1 MRTATIY
8 SIVLLLLITC
18 VSAQAARLH
27 FVKHAFESGT
37 TNPSGDFTL
46 LLLFDRDMDP
56 EKAEPFLTFKANG
69 NKVAIKVTGADEEM
83 AAKVDGV
90 ASRTL
95 VIRPDGK
102 VGSGKRCKLS
112 LAPGL
117 KSKDGSSALDTTK
130 TVIFKTANFLTIDSV
145 KPVTTGIDNSQVY
158 LEFNEAVSRSDL
170 RKLLKIQP
178 YTYCWPYHEGGS
190 SKGSWKI
197 RLTGGFKPGKE
208 YRIVIDGKLKSVSG
222 NPLESSRTIKVK
234 MPPVTPAIS
243 FVEENRVVELK
254 SRQLIHV
261 AVVNVGEVVC
271 EVVRVPPELA
281 RSIVFKRFVDG
292 NNKHS
297 SIQGI
302 SYKRG
307 KTQKVV
313 SRLKGWLDEVSALSF
328 PSPTKVRK
336 DEVKLEADR
345 FFCAVNETQSKA
357 FSIPLT
363 FRDNKEK
370 GGTYIVRVG
379 SGSAKNQEKATTGY
393 RAFQVTDLAIT
404 VKKAE
409 NQLLF
414 WVTSLSTGLPVNGVK
429 LFAETKDFR
438 FDLGKTDKDGLLL
451 VDRKKAH
458 RVVTVDPNGDE
469 AQMSLEKL
477 NAAVVLAQKG
487 DDYAWVTLGENT
499 KEIPAG
505 VQAQTSN
512 SSSNV
517 KGMAFTERGI
527 YRPGDKVNFKVVFR
541 KFENSMPKVPGLKNV
556 HLVVKGPRGDKVL
569 TRKLELTEFGSAFST
584 VQMKKFHPLG
594 TYRLY
599 FYTKKDEKSL
609 LTSNTFELQEFRPPR
624 HKVRIDFRTSSA
636 TDSRFVDTTVHRDY
650 LTAKVKGLYY
660 AGGPV
665 RHGKVSWNVRYVGT
679 SHNVKGEND
688 YEFRNHL
695 LRPSPL
701 LENGE
706 SMLNESGIVEVKLPI
721 SPEVLSGTMGIEVQA
736 TVLDFDGRPATTTE
750 KYTLKPKV
758 LVGTSK
764 HSEDVEMGA
773 STTLRAIV
781 LNEDGKRIQ
790 KGNVEVEVM
799 RQTYLSVRKRDA
811 MGNTRWEGE
820 EVFTRQFKAPIKIVG
835 GKAAFDFDFRNG
847 GKYLIRFHYKGD
859 DGKSYSAS
867 SLYQVS
873 GYWYDSDERQKRET
887 MLSLNPDKLT
897 YSSGDKAK
905 IAIRGKRRANSYLL
919 TVERDSVLEY
929 RLVKL
934 PAGKG
939 MVHVDLKSEYAPN
952 VYVSLIAPCGRSRFP
967 IYATEADVFKPV
979 SLFGVARLNVRPAS
993 KALSVEILPDPS
1005 DRYPL
1010 PGDRMSV
1017 TVKVRDGMRK
1027 PVNAEVALCVVDEG
1041 ILALTGF
1048 KTPDLSKLF
1057 AETLLRLNV
1066 QTSDLRSKILSQSPF
1081 REFRAKPFTGGGG
1094 NERSASGSKVQERKN
1109 FDPLAFWAPALVTG
1123 SDGDVL
1129 VDFVLPDTITAYRV
1143 YAVVVDKGARYGSKD
1158 IEQKVVKP
1166 FYLEPGLPRF
1176 LVRGDKMSFSVALFN
1191 KTDHKGKA
1199 TLTVSAPS
1207 NVSLEYSQKPV
1218 EIGAY
1223 ASVTVPIKA
1232 KVGKTGQAK
1241 FSFEGRFEGGSDKVT
1256 KSIPVRSRLTMSDRV
1271 AIGRLTG
1278 RGIVKALL
1286 PPDLDD
1292 IPKDELT
1299 EMSASLTVTDN
1310 PLIRLAPGLKYLLK
1324 YPYGCIEQTSSGV
1337 MSLAGLRALVKDGRI
1352 PGITLA
1358 EADKFLEPGI
1368 ERILS
1373 MQLSN
1378 GGFSYWPGSGSTH
1391 AWGSAF
1397 AAQALHV
1404 AKKAGFAVPEARM
1417 ARVHKYLKNLADKY
1431 LKNKH
1436 YHTTE
1441 ALVSYVLAA
1450 EGKADVKLMKQL
1462 ANRMDKFSRE
1472 AKVVFLL
1479 ASLKANSMPRYK
1491 ADGLLQELVAQES
1504 EAPSKTIFNS
1514 RHFGSAVREMAFML
1528 LLSCELDQRESIGA
1542 SLAERVVAKAG
1553 RTGRWHSTH
1562 DTGWCLL
1569 ALADYFKDVQF
1580 LRSPIGLTIRHGA
1593 STEKLTLK
1601 PGLPLTIAVDAARLC
1616 EKPSLSIEGSG
1627 NTQLF
1632 YNLHYRI
1639 PMTEALRRT
1648 LAKGYNVKRTYK
1660 LAGDTKRAIRVGDIV
1675 EVQLDLDIPHRGEYL
1690 VLEDPLP
1697 AGLVA
1702 INSKLKTEPALH
1714 NRADEQSNYGWWDG
1728 WYAFVPQ
1735 HVEMRDSRV
1744 LAFRN
1749 SSWSEHYRYIY
1760 YARAVAP
1767 GSFTAPSAK
1776 IQEMYR
1782 PNRAGFSKSQKV
1794 IIETK

>member
-1 MRTATIY
+1 MRTATIFTF
-8 SIVLLLLITC
+8 VLLLLLSC
-18 VSAQAARLH
+18 VSAQAASLH
-27 FVKHAFESGT
+27 LVKHGFSNGS

-46 LLLFDRDMDP
+46 LLLFDSDMSP
-56 EKAEPFLTFKANG
+56 EKAEPFITLNASGSDKA
-69 NKVAIKVTGADEEM
+69 VKVTAADEEM
-83 AAKVDGV
+83 AAKVDGL

-95 VIRPDGK
+95 VVRPVDR
-102 VGSGKRCKLS
+102 VGSGTKCVLS

-117 KSKDGSSALDTTK
+117 KASDGRSALDTTK
-130 TVIFKTANFLTIDSV
+130 TIVFKTASFLTIDKV
-145 KPVTTGIDNSQVY
+145 EAVTTGIDTSKVI

-170 RKLLKIQP
+170 RKLLKVRP
-178 YTYCWPYHEGGS
+178 YTYCWPYNVGGS
-190 SKGSWKI
+190 AKGSWKI
-197 RLTGGFKPGKE
+197 RLEGGFKPGKE
-208 YRIVIDGKLKSVSG
+208 YRIVIDHALKSITG
-222 NPLESSRTIKVK
+222 NQLESSRTLKVV
-234 MPPVTPAIS
+234 MPPVSPAIS
-243 FVEENRVVELK
+243 FVEENRVIELK
-254 SRQLIHV
+254 SRQLVHV

-271 EVVRVPPELA
+271 EALRLPPELA
-281 RSIVFKRFVDG
+281 RSVYYKRFVDG
-292 NNKHS
+292 KNKFA
-297 SIQGI
+297 SIEGI
-302 SYKRG
+302 AYKRG
-307 KTQKVV
+307 ETQNVV
-313 SRLKGWLDEVSALSF
+313 SRLKGWLDEVSSLTF
-328 PSPTKVRK
+328 PSPTHVKK

-345 FFCAVNETQSKA
+345 FFCTVNETQSKA

-363 FRDNKEK
+363 FRDDKEK
-370 GGTYIVRVG
+370 GGTFLLRVG

-393 RAFQVTDLAIT
+393 RIFQITDLAIT
-404 VKKAE
+404 VKRAN
-409 NQLLF
+409 NQLLV
-414 WVTSLSTGLPVNGVK
+414 WVTSLSTGLPVSGVK
-429 LFAETKDFR
+429 LYAETKDFR
-438 FDLGKTDKDGLLL
+438 FDLGKTDNDGLLL

-477 NAAVVLAQKG
+477 ASAIILAQKG
-487 DDYAWVTLGENT
+487 NDYSWVTLEDEA

-505 VQAQTSN
+505 VQAESSN

-527 YRPGDKVNFKVVFR
+527 YRPGDKVSFKVVFR
-541 KFENSMPKVPGLKNV
+541 KFENSVPRVPGLSSV
-556 HLVVKGPRGDKVL
+556 HLVVKGPRGDKVV
-569 TRKLELTEFGSAFST
+569 TQKLELTEFGTAFGT

-594 TYRLY
+594 TYRIY
-599 FYTKKDEKSL
+599 FYTKDDEKTL
-609 LTSNTFELQEFRPPR
+609 LTSSTYELQEFRPPR

-636 TDSRFVDTTVHRDY
+636 TDSRFVDRTVHRDY
-650 LTAKVKGLYY
+650 LTAKIKGLYY

-679 SHNVKGEND
+679 SFNVKGEQD
-688 YEFRNHL
+688 YEFCSHL
-695 LRPSPL
+695 LGPSPL

-706 SMLNESGIVEVKLPI
+706 SMLDEAGIVEVKLPI

-736 TVLDFDGRPATTTE
+736 TVLDFDGRPATSTE
-750 KYTLKPKV
+750 KYTVKPDI
-758 LVGTSK
+758 LIGTSK
-764 HSEDVEMGA
+764 HAEEVEMGA

-781 LNEDGKRIQ
+781 LDRNGKRMQ
-790 KGNVEVEVM
+790 QGDVEVEVM

-811 MGNTRWEGE
+811 TGNTRWEGE
-820 EVFTRQFKAPIKIVG
+820 EVFTRQFRAPIKIVKG
-835 GKAAFDFDFRNG
+835 RAAFDFDFRNG
-847 GKYLIRFHYKGD
+847 GKYLLRFHYKGE

-873 GYWYDSDERQKRET
+873 GYWYDGDERQKRES

-905 IAIRGKRRANSYLL
+905 IAIRGKRRASCYLL
-919 TVERDSVLEY
+919 TVERDSVIEH

-934 PAGKG
+934 PDGKG
-939 MVHVDLKSEYAPN
+939 SVEVNLKSDYAPN
-952 VYVSLIAPCGRSRFP
+952 VYVSLIAPCGRTRFP

-993 KALSVEILPDPS
+993 KTLAVEILPDPS

-1017 TVKVRDGMRK
+1017 TVKVRDGLKK

-1048 KTPDLSKLF
+1048 QTPDLTKLF
-1057 AETLLRLNV
+1057 AETLLRLDV
-1066 QTSDLRSKILSQSPF
+1066 TTSDLRSKILAQSPF
-1081 REFRAKPFTGGGG
+1081 REFRSKPFTGGGG
-1094 NERSASGSKVQERKN
+1094 NERGASGSKVQERKN

-1143 YAVVVDKGARYGSKD
+1143 YAVVVDKGARYGSNQ

-1176 LVRGDKMSFSVALFN
+1176 LVRGDKLSFSVAMFN

-1199 TLTVSAPS
+1199 TLSITAPS
-1207 NVSLEYSQKPV
+1207 NVSLEYTQKPV

-1232 KVGKTGQAK
+1232 KVGMTGPAK
-1241 FSFEGRFEGGSDKVT
+1241 FSFEGHFEGGSDKVT

-1271 AIGRLTG
+1271 AIGRLSG
-1278 RGIVKALL
+1278 QGIVKALL
-1286 PPDLDD
+1286 PPDMDD
-1292 IPKDELT
+1292 IPKDERS
-1299 EMSASLTVTDN
+1299 EMSASLTITDN

-1337 MSLAGLRALVKDGRI
+1337 MSLAGLRALVRDGRI
-1352 PGITLA
+1352 PGITLE

-1373 MQLSN
+1373 MQLSD
-1378 GGFSYWPGSGSTH
+1378 GSFSYWPGSGSTH
-1391 AWGSAF
+1391 SWGSAF

-1404 AKKAGFAVPEARM
+1404 ASQAGFAVPEARM
-1417 ARVHKYLKNLADKY
+1417 AKVHKYLKSLADGY
-1431 LKNKH
+1431 LKLKE

-1441 ALVSYVLAA
+1441 ALVLYVLAS
-1450 EGKADVKLMKQL
+1450 EGKGDVKLMKQL

-1479 ASLKANSMPRYK
+1479 ASMKASSMARYQV
-1491 ADGLLQELVAQES
+1491 DGLLQELVAEES
-1504 EAPSKTIFNS
+1504 ANPSKTIFDS
-1514 RHFGSAVREMAFML
+1514 HHFGSAVREMAFML
-1528 LLSCELDQRESIGA
+1528 MLSCELDQRASIGA
-1542 SLAERVVAKAG
+1542 SIAERVINKAG
-1553 RTGRWHSTH
+1553 DTGRWHSTH

-1569 ALADYFKDVQF
+1569 ALADYFKNVEF
-1580 LRSPIGLTIRHGA
+1580 LKSPVSLTVRHG
-1593 STEKLTLK
+1593 SKNERLTLK
-1601 PGLPLTIAVDAARLC
+1601 PGLPLTVDVDAALLT
-1616 EKPSLSIEGSG
+1616 EKPTLTIESSG
-1627 NTQLF
+1627 NTPLF
-1632 YNLHYRI
+1632 YNLRYRI

-1648 LAKGYNVKRTYK
+1648 LAKGYDVKRTYK
-1660 LAGDTKRAIRVGDIV
+1660 LAGDSKRAIRVGDIV
-1675 EVQLDLDIPHRGEYL
+1675 EVQLDLDIPLRGEYL

-1702 INSKLKTEPALH
+1702 INSKLKTEPAVH
-1714 NRADEQSNYGWWDG
+1714 NRADEESNYGWWDG
-1728 WYAFVPQ
+1728 WWAFVPQ
-1735 HVEMRDSRV
+1735 HVEMKDDRV
-1744 LAFRN
+1744 MAFRN
-1749 SSWSEHYRYIY
+1749 VSWSEHYRYVY

-1767 GSFTAPSAK
+1767 GTFTAPSAK
-1776 IQEMYR
+1776 VQEMYR
-1782 PNRAGFSKSQKV
+1782 PNRAGFSKSQQVV
-1794 IIETK
+1794 IEAK